1 VIARLNQNSRFR
13 NAPVSLRLW
22 GLRVVIGIT
31 LMLRNDCAGAW
42 PNWFISPFYVA
53 AQEYIIVRVK
63 DQPQTRVPVLI
74 NGVKSGTTGELITL
88 GSPGWVFI
96 SVDLPKAKQRKLDVT
111 NTTATHPMLVEI
123 DCSSGP
129 ADAKL

>member
-1 VIARLNQNSRFR
+1 
-13 NAPVSLRLW
+13 
-22 GLRVVIGIT
+22 
-31 LMLRNDCAGAW
+31 
-42 PNWFISPFYVA
+42 VA

-74 NGVKSGTTGELITL
+74 NGVKSATTGELITL

-96 SVDLPKAKQRKLDVT
+96 SVDLPKAKQRKVDVT
-111 NTTATHPMLVEI
+111 NTTATHPMLVII

-129 ADAKL
+129 GDASFSPWGGHKL